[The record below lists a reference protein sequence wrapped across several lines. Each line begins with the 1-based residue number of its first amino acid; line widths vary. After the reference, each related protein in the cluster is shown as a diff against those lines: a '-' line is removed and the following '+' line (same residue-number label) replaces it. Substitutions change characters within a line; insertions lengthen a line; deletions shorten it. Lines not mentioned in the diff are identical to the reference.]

1 MKSKQEIKKFFENGD
16 IPNQEQFWD
25 WQDSYWHKDEK
36 IPSDKVDIDLSQK
49 ADLVGGKVPAAQL
62 PSYVDDVAEFA
73 SFAALPTQGE
83 QGKIYIT
90 TDNEKLYRW
99 SGSLYIQIES
109 SENQTLRSI
118 ITNGNYSPR
127 FISFI
132 PENYNQSSN
141 EGSRDAALGVNPVTY
156 SFFFGNMNPMH
167 TGTYNSSFGYSALQK
182 VTTGES
188 NVALSPFS
196 MTDLTTGSYN
206 TALGVFSLNKATS
219 GVYNLALGHRA
230 LFNSSSG
237 YKNIAL
243 GASSL
248 HNITTGAYNI
258 ALGTSAGYSLTW
270 HNGNILIG
278 AQTAVR
284 VSGNNN
290 LFIGNGAG
298 YNTIATPQI
307 CNNRL
312 VIHNNSSL
320 SPSTGNENAMNSS
333 SSIDNGLII
342 GDFDSRWIK
351 FNGAFAIN
359 PNHIPNADETFTK
372 SLVAKSDGSFGWT
385 NRTDT
390 EYIPLT
396 GTPTGKPVTGD
407 IFIKNGSSQTMLSP
421 GYIYCSDLSDNGT
434 VISTA
439 SVKFLE
445 ANQGTAD
452 FTKSGIT
459 TVEGEFIITCYKP
472 DASGL
477 TGYFDYTENL
487 KDLDYVQKKYVDK
500 KQSHSDTEVKT
511 EGTWINGK
519 PIYRRTVVYN
529 TIPSNGEIDIT
540 NDFIDVEMI
549 VSNQMFTEWYAID
562 VAFAGNQWRGQAF
575 ITLQPKMAK
584 IEDIKNLGYNYSL
597 IDSFTLTLE
606 YTKTTD

>member
-1 MKSKQEIKKFFENGD
+1 MKSKQELKQYFENND
-16 IPNQEQFWD
+16 IPKQEEFWE

-36 IPSDKVDIDLSQK
+36 IPSDKIDLSEK
-49 ADLVGGKVPAAQL
+49 ADLVGGKVPASQL
-62 PSYVDDVAEFA
+62 PSYVDDVLEFA

-83 QGKIYIT
+83 SGKIYIT
-90 TDNEKLYRW
+90 IDNEKLYRW

-109 SENQTLRSI
+109 LENQTLRSI
-118 ITNGNYSPR
+118 VTNGNYSPR
-127 FISFI
+127 FISFV
-132 PENYNQSSN
+132 PENYNQNST
-141 EGSRDAALGVNPVTY
+141 EGSRDAALGANPTTY
-156 SFFFGNMNPMH
+156 SFFFGNMNPVH
-167 TGTYNSSFGYSALQK
+167 TGTYNSSFGYGALQK

-188 NVALSPFS
+188 NTAMSPFS
-196 MTDLTTGSYN
+196 MIDLTTGSYN

-237 YKNIAL
+237 YKNIGLGSSAL
-243 GASSL
+243 HS
-248 HNITTGAYNI
+248 ITTGAYNI

-290 LFIGNGAG
+290 VFIGNGAG

-372 SLVAKSDGSFGWT
+372 SLVAKPDGSFGWT

-390 EYIPLT
+390 EYVPLT
-396 GTPTGKPVTGD
+396 GAPMNKPVTGD

-421 GYIYCSDLSDNGT
+421 GYIYCSDLADNGT
-434 VISTA
+434 IVSTA

-472 DASGL
+472 EARGL
-477 TGYFDYTENL
+477 TGHFDYTENIEEF
-487 KDLDYVQKKYVDK
+487 DYVQKKYVDK
-500 KQSHSDTEVKT
+500 KQTHSTTEVKT
-511 EGTWINGK
+511 GGTWINGK
-519 PIYRRTVVYN
+519 PIYRKTVVYD

-540 NDFIDVEMI
+540 VDFKDVEMI
-549 VSNQMFTEWYAID
+549 VSNQMFTEWHSRDI
-562 VAFAGNQWRGQAF
+562 VFSGNQWRGQIF
-575 ITLQPKMAK
+575 ITLQNDRVQM
-584 IEDIKNLGYNYSL
+584 EDANSVDFSQ
-597 IDSFTLTLE
+597 IDSFTLTME